1 MSRHENKP
9 TETGFEHEVALKV
22 YIDALLLEP
31 EEKEAS
37 PEVVVAVAEPVKMK
51 PAAEIK
57 AEALLEIA
65 VVETSVTAKTNPPRE
80 QFVPAAGE
88 VVEYLLFKVAGFLTL
103 SVPLARLNGIM
114 KWNDEITPI
123 PGHAD
128 WFLGL
133 ISNRGQQVK
142 VIDIAKFVIPENHKS
157 RQAIAVERQFKHLLI
172 VDGGKFGF
180 ACDEL
185 GQVLKLSGDKIRW
198 REDRS
203 SRPWLAGTMIEQ
215 MTALLDV
222 DSFIEMLKEGVSLDE
237 IP

>member
-1 MSRHENKP
+1 MSSEEKKP
-9 TETGFEHEVALKV
+9 LATEFEHEVALKV

-31 EEKEAS
+31 EEVEAP
-37 PEVVVAVAEPVKMK
+37 PEV
-51 PAAEIK
+51 
-57 AEALLEIA
+57 EIA
-65 VVETSVTAKTNPPRE
+65 VVEPVEVTTQAEIKTEAAVETAVTEVAETEKIKPP
-80 QFVPAAGE
+80 QAQDAAAANE

-114 KWNDEITPI
+114 KWNGELTPI

-133 ISNRGQQVK
+133 VSNRGQQVK

-157 RQAIAVERQFKHLLI
+157 RQAVEAEREFKHLLL
-172 VDGGKFGF
+172 VDGGRFGL

-185 GQVLKLSGDKIRW
+185 GQVLKLTSDKIRW
-198 REDRS
+198 RPDRS
-203 SRPWLAGTMIEQ
+203 NRPWLAGTIIEQ
-215 MTALLDV
+215 MSALLDV
-222 DSFIEMLKEGVSLDE
+222 DSFTEMLKEGVPLDE

>member
-1 MSRHENKP
+1 MSSQEKKHTQ
-9 TETGFEHEVALKV
+9 TEFEHEVALKV

-31 EEKEAS
+31 E
-37 PEVVVAVAEPVKMK
+37 
-51 PAAEIK
+51 
-57 AEALLEIA
+57 
-65 VVETSVTAKTNPPRE
+65 VVETSPETVVVVAEPAVVESETEASLETAVAETTVLAKANPPHERLIL
-80 QFVPAAGE
+80 AADE

-114 KWNDEITPI
+114 KWNAEITPI

-133 ISNRGQQVK
+133 ISNRGRQVK

-157 RQAIAVERQFKHLLI
+157 RQAIATERQFKHLLL

-180 ACDEL
+180 VCDDL
-185 GQVLKLSGDKIRW
+185 DQVVKLSGDKIRW

-203 SRPWLAGTMIEQ
+203 NRPWLAGTMIEQ